1 MCFVFACKRKNV
13 KRQLGRKVKRNV
25 AVEIELM
32 GKESSEA
39 DQTRKKTRPCEM
51 VVSYTTGQ
59 SRLARCH
66 DGLGRPPPRKQWGHR
81 PLALRAIMGLPST
94 PRPRGSP
101 AGALVKTQEGLA
113 VVPRAAIG
121 PGGRGRLARRSNRGH
136 VPRFLGSCRLRLNQ
150 TTDDRRGSDR
160 SPHSR
165 WNQQARLCGG
175 RSTAET
181 AKAVKRGR
189 RQRRGIRGSMTC
201 QCDVHQRPR
210 RPSRFAWCGWK
221 WMGGSSQGKLRGR
234 GTQGQ
239 RRGRRTRRRQCR
251 W

>member
-1 MCFVFACKRKNV
+1 
-13 KRQLGRKVKRNV
+13 
-25 AVEIELM
+25 M

-39 DQTRKKTRPCEM
+39 DQTRKKTRPWEM
-51 VVSYTTGQ
+51 AVSYTTGQ

-189 RQRRGIRGSMTC
+189 RQRRGIRGSTTC

-239 RRGRRTRRRQCR
+239 RRGHRTRRRQCR